1 MEVVRGARACL
12 KEQLIHLG
20 VCSMRLGGTGG
31 GRATGLMDG
40 RKLLVI
46 LLTFD
51 SESPPPEG
59 SVP

>member
-20 VCSMRLGGTGG
+20 VCLMRLGGGERE
-31 GRATGLMDG
+31 RATGLMDG
-40 RKLLVI
+40 GKRLVI